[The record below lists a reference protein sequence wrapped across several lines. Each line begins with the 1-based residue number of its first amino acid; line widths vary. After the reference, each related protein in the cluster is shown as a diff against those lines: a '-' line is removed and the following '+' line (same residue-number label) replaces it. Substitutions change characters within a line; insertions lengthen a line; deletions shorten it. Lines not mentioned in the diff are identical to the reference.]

1 MLDLQKLTLGRLLAT
16 QDNDFYSKLM
26 PEYFSGMNLVLF
38 DKVKNFYKANL
49 RLPSIEELLIVHKD
63 VALQDY
69 IDTQI
74 LSDRNKHESIAN
86 AFLVGQLQDHY
97 VREDTIRF
105 LDKFMDDFENL
116 EKVEIIDKLQEHVLQ
131 LNKAAPSVD
140 ELFDVGELDFFPKGD
155 DFILFPSGLST
166 EYDSVN
172 GGFALQELVLL
183 GGRRGSGKSIISL
196 NCAFNR
202 FKQGATVAFFT
213 IEMRYKEVYDR
224 LLSMISEVPFLDI
237 YRNELR
243 DEQKVKILQ
252 AKVDTFY
259 QPDPDLLKLVDET
272 SKTKDFN
279 RFELEMKN
287 RKFPMKDNRFFI
299 IDDESLN
306 LSRIDHYCNLFSS
319 KYPNFNMAVVDY
331 INIIKIPDQKDWK
344 SQIVLSDSLKSF
356 ARKYNVT
363 VLSPFQID
371 ASGEARF
378 AKGILDFADR
388 GFSFMPVDQEK
399 DPNKL
404 KMMTSKIRNGKNI
417 NFEVFM
423 NWPCV
428 KIDPSQSKVI
438 NEQLLPGEKY
448 GSEES
453 SKDI

>member
-1 MLDLQKLTLGRLLAT
+1 MGRLLAT

-272 SKTKDFN
+272 SRTKDFN

-306 LSRIDHYCNLFSS
+306 L
-319 KYPNFNMAVVDY
+319 
-331 INIIKIPDQKDWK
+331 
-344 SQIVLSDSLKSF
+344 
-356 ARKYNVT
+356 
-363 VLSPFQID
+363 
-371 ASGEARF
+371 
-378 AKGILDFADR
+378 
-388 GFSFMPVDQEK
+388 
-399 DPNKL
+399 
-404 KMMTSKIRNGKNI
+404 
-417 NFEVFM
+417 
-423 NWPCV
+423 
-428 KIDPSQSKVI
+428 
-438 NEQLLPGEKY
+438 
-448 GSEES
+448 
-453 SKDI
+453 

>member
-1 MLDLQKLTLGRLLAT
+1 MGRLLAT

-272 SKTKDFN
+272 SRTKDFN

-388 GFSFMPVDQEK
+388 GFSFMPVDQEE

-428 KIDPSQSKVI
+428 S
-438 NEQLLPGEKY
+438 
-448 GSEES
+448 
-453 SKDI
+453 